1 MKGFLIPEPQSIQF
15 TQGILREESCRI
27 APELLSFV
35 PKAGE
40 LFPHTGGD
48 APITLALDASMD
60 EEQYRLTVTPQGA
73 AVAAS
78 TPQGAY
84 YALCTLSQLFQLYKG
99 EAPYCIVEDS
109 PSMPVRGFTDDISR
123 GQISTLDH
131 FKSII
136 RRLSRIKCN
145 LYMPYIEDVLQFR
158 CMPESGK
165 FSDPMSPQEWKE
177 LIAYAKEYYVR
188 IVPIINTLGHWD
200 KNASLQAFQ
209 ECVLHEGDDPNG
221 APLSALD
228 VRKQSV
234 QDMVAAMVE
243 EAVEVF
249 GEAGALHVGGD
260 EAAAYT
266 RLFPKD
272 EAARYYNGHFRR
284 LYEQLKGHGLQTMM
298 YCDMYTP
305 VWGDY
310 QIGLEKMEEMPE
322 DMDFVYWDYACRDG
336 YPNIRELIRRHKRFF
351 LSPATHS
358 WSRFLPQHY
367 LSWLNTKSMAAEG
380 AESARGILMS
390 AWCDDGLNLRE
401 ENWMG
406 LYSGALFSWNCHSQM
421 TFDETVSSFFQLFY
435 GIDIDLEEYHN
446 LMDYDLCFTDP
457 EYCPE
462 TYGKPIEFWYCERQ
476 DAGTRLFQEFFKDA
490 TLPVDPDLKGKL
502 AGAQERFQRGLG
514 YFSGLSPSHNETAYR
529 TFLFDIKRNLA
540 AAKKTDLILDRPYRS
555 REEAMADI
563 PAIESLIQ
571 EVTALMEE
579 NRRLWFACNR
589 QSEWDSAQCKYLE
602 LLDSLR
608 SLARYCRYGKKLTSP
623 KKMLLGV

>member
-1 MKGFLIPEPQSIQF
+1 MNGCLIPQPQSIRF
-15 TQGILREESCRI
+15 TQGTLAAGSC
-27 APELLSFV
+27 ALSPEFLAFV
-35 PKAGE
+35 PKAHE
-40 LFPHTGGD
+40 LVPPTGGS
-48 APITLALDASMD
+48 APVALQLDPSMGR
-60 EEQYRLTVTPQGA
+60 EQYRLTVAPQG
-73 AVAAS
+73 VDVTAS
-78 TPQGAY
+78 TPEGAY
-84 YALCTLSQLFQLYKG
+84 YALCTLSQMFQLHG
-99 EAPYCIVEDS
+99 EEIPCCVVEDY
-109 PSMPVRGFTDDISR
+109 PSMPIRGFTDDISR

-158 CMPESGK
+158 CIPESGK

-177 LIAYAKEYYVR
+177 LIAYAKGYYVS

-209 ECVLHEGDDPNG
+209 DYVLHEGDDPKG

-228 VRKQSV
+228 VRKQDV
-234 QDMVAAMVE
+234 QDMVHAMVE
-243 EAVEVF
+243 EAVEIF

-260 EAAAYT
+260 EAASYT

-284 LYEQLKGHGLQTMM
+284 LYEQLKAHGLQTMM

-310 QIGLEKMEEMPE
+310 QIGIEKIEEMPE

-336 YPNIRELIRRHKRFF
+336 YPNIRELIRRNKRFF

-358 WSRFLPQHY
+358 WSRFLPPYY

-380 AESARGILMS
+380 AEKARGILMS
-390 AWCDDGLNLRE
+390 SWCDDGLNLRE

-406 LYSGALFSWNCHSQM
+406 LYCGALFSWNCRSQM
-421 TFDETVSSFFQLFY
+421 TFDETVYSFFRLFY
-435 GIDIDLEEYHN
+435 GLDIDLEEYHS

-457 EYCPE
+457 EYNRE

-490 TLPVDPDLKGKL
+490 TLPVDPDLKEKL
-502 AGAQERFQRGLG
+502 SGAEERFSRGLR
-514 YFSGLSPSHNETAYR
+514 YFESLAPSRNEIAYQ
-529 TFLFDIKRNLA
+529 TFLFDIKRSLA
-540 AAKKTDLILDRPYRS
+540 AAKKVALTLDRPYRS
-555 REEAMADI
+555 REEAMADL

-571 EVTALMEE
+571 EGTELMEE

-589 QSEWDSAQCKYLE
+589 RSEWDSAQCKYLE

>member
-1 MKGFLIPEPQSIQF
+1 MKGFLIPEPQSILF
-15 TQGILREESCRI
+15 TQGTLLEGSCRI

-40 LFPHTGGD
+40 LFPYTGGD

-60 EEQYRLTVTPQGA
+60 GEQYRLTVTPQGA

-84 YALCTLSQLFQLYKG
+84 YALCTLSQLFQLHKG
-99 EAPYCIVEDS
+99 KAPCCVVEDS

-145 LYMPYIEDVLQFR
+145 LYMPYIEDVLKFR

-209 ECVLHEGDDPNG
+209 ESVLHEGDDPNG

-234 QDMVAAMVE
+234 QDMVTAMVE
-243 EAVEVF
+243 EAVEIF

-336 YPNIRELIRRHKRFF
+336 YPNIRELICRHKRFF

-358 WSRFLPQHY
+358 WSRFLP
-367 LSWLNTKSMAAEG
+367 
-380 AESARGILMS
+380 
-390 AWCDDGLNLRE
+390 
-401 ENWMG
+401 
-406 LYSGALFSWNCHSQM
+406 
-421 TFDETVSSFFQLFY
+421 
-435 GIDIDLEEYHN
+435 
-446 LMDYDLCFTDP
+446 
-457 EYCPE
+457 
-462 TYGKPIEFWYCERQ
+462 
-476 DAGTRLFQEFFKDA
+476 
-490 TLPVDPDLKGKL
+490 
-502 AGAQERFQRGLG
+502 
-514 YFSGLSPSHNETAYR
+514 
-529 TFLFDIKRNLA
+529 
-540 AAKKTDLILDRPYRS
+540 
-555 REEAMADI
+555 
-563 PAIESLIQ
+563 
-571 EVTALMEE
+571 
-579 NRRLWFACNR
+579 
-589 QSEWDSAQCKYLE
+589 
-602 LLDSLR
+602 
-608 SLARYCRYGKKLTSP
+608 
-623 KKMLLGV
+623 